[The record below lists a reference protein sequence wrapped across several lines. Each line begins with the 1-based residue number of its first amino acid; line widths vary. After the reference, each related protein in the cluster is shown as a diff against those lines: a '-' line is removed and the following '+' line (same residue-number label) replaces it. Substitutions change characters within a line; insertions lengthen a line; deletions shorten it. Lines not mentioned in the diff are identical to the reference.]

1 MHPAD
6 IKAALQK
13 SGSNQTRIADQLHI
27 SYNAVSNV
35 IYGRMKSRRVALA
48 VSGATGI
55 PVEKLWPG
63 KYDSQKL
70 AF

>member
-27 SYNAVSNV
+27 SYNAVSSV

-48 VSGATGI
+48 VSEATGI

-70 AF
+70 AA